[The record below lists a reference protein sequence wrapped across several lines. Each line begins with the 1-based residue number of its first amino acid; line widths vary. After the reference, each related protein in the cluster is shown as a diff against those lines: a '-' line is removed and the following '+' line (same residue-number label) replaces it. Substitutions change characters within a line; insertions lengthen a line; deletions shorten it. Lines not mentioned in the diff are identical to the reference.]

1 MLGGEGTL
9 GVVTGVTFSLRRT
22 PEARALSAF
31 ETDTMATGFAFQRQ
45 LIQSGWR
52 PPVIRQYDERE
63 AARLDARATR
73 CLVFMVHEG
82 PASLVSAEKAAAADL
97 AARSALAAAPTEI
110 VEHWL
115 EHRNTVPR
123 WESFLE
129 RNIVID
135 TVEVS
140 AGWSAIG
147 AIYDDAVAALK
158 ALPGCL
164 NGSAH
169 SSHAYRGGLNLY
181 FSFAIRTEAPAAM
194 EGAYFDAWAAI
205 MEATDRHGGSLAHHH
220 GIGRVRAPWLEREL
234 GAGGLALLRKVKHAI
249 DPAGVMNPGALIGDA

>member
-1 MLGGEGTL
+1 MT
-9 GVVTGVTFSLRRT
+9 S
-22 PEARALSAF
+22 
-31 ETDTMATGFAFQRQ
+31 GFAFQREV
-45 LIQSGWR
+45 IQSGWR
-52 PPVIRQYDERE
+52 PPVVRQYDERE
-63 AARLDARATR
+63 AARLDARASR
-73 CLVFMVHEG
+73 CLVLMVHEG
-82 PASLVSAEKAAAADL
+82 PATMAAAER
-97 AARSALAAAPTEI
+97 AAVAHIAAQSGLDDAPPDI
-110 VEHWL
+110 VDRWL

-147 AIYDDAVAALK
+147 AIYADAVAALR

-169 SSHAYRGGLNLY
+169 SSHAYRSGLNLY
-181 FSFAIRTEAPAAM
+181 FSFAIRTEEASAM

-205 MEATDRHGGSLAHHH
+205 MEAAGRHGGSLAHHH

-234 GAGGLALLRKVKHAI
+234 GSGGVALLRKLKHAL
-249 DPAGVMNPGALIGDA
+249 DPAGIMNPGALLPDA